1 MSSPPTAAEIDR
13 RLRQVHGTVDKAR
26 RRAERTADL
35 DALQLH
41 EVAVLEEIAA
51 EASAMMGTLDGL
63 AASADNGHQMEAI
76 ALERR
81 RASNLVAGIDRLTK
95 RLLGQG

>member
-1 MSSPPTAAEIDR
+1 MSSPLAASEIYR
-13 RLRQVHGTVDKAR
+13 RLRQVHGAVDKAR
-26 RRAERTADL
+26 RRAERIAEL
-35 DALQLH
+35 DALRLQ

-51 EASAMMGTLDGL
+51 ETSAMVGTLDGL
-63 AASADNGHQMEAI
+63 AASADNGHQIEAI

-81 RASNLVAGIDRLTK
+81 RVANLAAGIDRLTK